1 MFRCRLEVAGH
12 PKKPHHVL
20 FLKHYLGKV
29 DETWRPYLFMD

>member
-1 MFRCRLEVAGH
+1 MRLITP